1 MAGVLATELLRRGT
15 KSNLMSMDDYDFE
28 ELPNEKIV

>member
-15 KSNLMSMDDYDFE
+15 KSNLVSMDD
-28 ELPNEKIV
+28 